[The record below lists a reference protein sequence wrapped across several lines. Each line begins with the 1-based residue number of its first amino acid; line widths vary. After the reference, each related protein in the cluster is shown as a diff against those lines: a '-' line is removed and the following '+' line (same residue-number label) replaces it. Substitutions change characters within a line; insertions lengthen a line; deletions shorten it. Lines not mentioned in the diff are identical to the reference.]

1 MDKPC
6 EAMPCRSGTGVITSL
21 LVRAVSFLAECCRA
35 AGMRGGTPCH
45 AGRLG
50 LRLVW
55 SLGFLAVLGGTVDA
69 AGSAWVV
76 HDEVRVRLIAA
87 GETAGETGNL
97 TLGVHFRI
105 EPGWKINWRSVGD
118 AGLATSVDWAG
129 SENLA
134 QRELL
139 WPAPH
144 RFSIF
149 GLETFGYSGE
159 VVLPVRAQV
168 ERAGEEVRL
177 HATVSYLACKDI
189 CIPHDDVLALDLP
202 AGPDTPSQDGFL
214 ISRFQALVP
223 GDGSAV
229 GLSLEDAVLVGSAA
243 APVLQVAVRS
253 TAPFD
258 TPDVFVE
265 GPPGFSFA
273 KPEINLSEGG
283 GRAILSVATTNNMPD
298 DGVLEGK
305 RLTLTVTDGKRGMEL
320 PAIARFGTPPV
331 DAGGSASPPV
341 GAGGTAPTLLGIL
354 GLALLGGLI
363 LNLMPCVLPVLS
375 MKLLS
380 VVSQGGR
387 ARRDVRMSFVASA
400 AGILFSFLLLA
411 GGAVALKAGGVA
423 IGWGIQFQQ
432 PLFLVAMALLVTLF
446 AYNLFGVFEIAMPGW
461 VGSLD
466 ARAGGHGA
474 ETHSL
479 GGHFMTGALATALA
493 TPCSAPFLGTA
504 VGFALARGASEIFL
518 IFAVLGL
525 GLALPYLLVAAVPG
539 LAVRL
544 PRPGAWMVTV
554 RRILGVAL
562 LATTL
567 WLLSV
572 LAAQIGTLAAG
583 VTGVLL
589 LAIGVTL
596 WFWRVGRGM
605 PRRVGLGMAGL
616 LALSAFALPVSL
628 AIPQDAASSPV
639 AVDHW
644 QPLDEDQIPLLV
656 AEGKVVFV
664 DVTADWCI
672 TCQANKRLVLDRA
685 AVAERLASENVV
697 AMRGDWTSPNDEIM
711 RYLESFGRYGIPF
724 NAVYGPGAPD
734 GIALPELLTVN
745 TVIDALSR
753 AAGAESVD
761 AARLERRGD

>member
-1 MDKPC
+1 M
-6 EAMPCRSGTGVITSL
+6 
-21 LVRAVSFLAECCRA
+21 
-35 AGMRGGTPCH
+35 
-45 AGRLG
+45 
-50 LRLVW
+50 W
-55 SLGFLAVLGGTVDA
+55 SLGFLAVLGGTAEA
-69 AGSAWVV
+69 AGGPWVV
-76 HDEVRVRLIAA
+76 HDEARVRLIAA
-87 GETAGETGNL
+87 GDTAGETGNL
-97 TLGVHFRI
+97 SLGVHFRI

-118 AGLATSVDWAG
+118 AGLATSVDWTG

-134 QRELL
+134 RPELL
-139 WPAPH
+139 WPLPH

-159 VVLPVRAQV
+159 VVLPVNAQL
-168 ERAGEEVRL
+168 ERIGDGVRL
-177 HATVSYLACKDI
+177 RATVRYLACQDI
-189 CIPHDDVLALDLP
+189 CIPHDDVLTLDLP
-202 AGPDTPSQDGFL
+202 AGSDMPSRDGLL
-214 ISRFQALVP
+214 INRFQALAP

-229 GLSLEDAVLVGSAA
+229 GLALEDAVLAGPVA

-253 TAPFD
+253 TAPFE

-273 KPEINLSEGG
+273 KPEIRLSEDGR
-283 GRAILSVATTNNMPD
+283 RAILSVATANHMPD

-305 RLTLTVTDGKRGMEL
+305 RLTLTVTDGDRGMEQPL
-320 PAIARFGTPPV
+320 IARLGTPLEG
-331 DAGGSASPPV
+331 AGSPASPPV
-341 GAGGTAPTLLGIL
+341 GAGSTAPTLLGVL

-432 PLFLVAMALLVTLF
+432 PLFLVAMTVLVTLF

-461 VGSLD
+461 AGSLG
-466 ARAGGHGA
+466 ARVGGHGP

-479 GGHFMTGALATALA
+479 GSHFMTGALATALA

-504 VGFALARGASEIFL
+504 VGFALARGAAEIFL

-525 GLALPYLLVAAVPG
+525 GLALPYLLVAAAPG
-539 LAVRL
+539 LAAHL

-554 RRILGVAL
+554 RHILGVAL

-572 LAAQIGTLAAG
+572 LAAQIGTLAAA
-583 VTGVLL
+583 VTGAAL
-589 LAIGVTL
+589 LAIGFTL

-605 PRRVGLGMAGL
+605 PRRVGLGLAGL
-616 LALSAFALPVSL
+616 LALSVFALPATL
-628 AIPQDAASSPV
+628 AIPQDAAYSPE
-639 AVDHW
+639 AFDHW
-644 QPLDEDQIPLLV
+644 QPLDEDQIPGLI

-672 TCQANKRLVLDRA
+672 TCQANKRIVLDRA
-685 AVAERLASENVV
+685 AVAERLASDNVV
-697 AMRGDWTSPNDEIM
+697 AMRGDWTSPSDDIM

-734 GIALPELLTVN
+734 GVALPEILTVN
-745 TVIDALSR
+745 TVTDALNL
-753 AAGAESVD
+753 AAGAEPADTAV
-761 AARLERRGD
+761 LER

>member
-1 MDKPC
+1 MLRDLPDM
-6 EAMPCRSGTGVITSL
+6 AAI
-21 LVRAVSFLAECCRA
+21 AFLAAKLPSLMARCCTDAVAPPNIPWAR
-35 AGMRGGTPCH
+35 
-45 AGRLG
+45 GRLG
-50 LRLVW
+50 LGLGLV
-55 SLGFLAVLGGTVDA
+55 LGFLAVLSGTAEA
-69 AGSAWVV
+69 AGSPWVV
-76 HDEVRVRLIAA
+76 HDEARVRLIAA
-87 GETAGETGNL
+87 ADTVGETGNL

-134 QRELL
+134 RPELL
-139 WPAPH
+139 WPLPH

-159 VVLPVRAQV
+159 VVLPVRAEV
-168 ERAGEEVRL
+168 ERAGESVRL
-177 HATVSYLACKDI
+177 RAAVRYLACQDI
-189 CIPHDDVLALDLP
+189 CIPHDDVLTLDLP
-202 AGPDTPSQDGFL
+202 AGPDTPSRDGSL

-229 GLSLEDAVLVGSAA
+229 GLSLEDAVLAGSAA
-243 APVLQVAVRS
+243 APVLHVAVRS

-265 GPPGFSFA
+265 GPPGFSFS
-273 KPEINLSEGG
+273 KPEIRLSED
-283 GRAILSVATTNNMPD
+283 GRRAFLSVTTTNQMPD

-305 RLTLTVTDGKRGMEL
+305 RLTLTVTDGERGMEQ
-320 PAIARFGTPPV
+320 PVIARFGTPP
-331 DAGGSASPPV
+331 AGAGSLTSPSV
-341 GAGGTAPTLLGIL
+341 GAASTAPTLFGIL

-411 GGAVALKAGGVA
+411 AGAVALKAGGVA

-446 AYNLFGVFEIAMPGW
+446 AYNLFGVFEIAMPSW

-466 ARAGGHGA
+466 ARTSSHGA
-474 ETHSL
+474 ETHSI

-504 VGFALARGASEIFL
+504 VGFSLARGAGEIFL
-518 IFAVLGL
+518 IFTVLGL
-525 GLALPYLLVAAVPG
+525 GLALPYLLIAAVPG
-539 LAVRL
+539 LAMRL

-562 LATTL
+562 LATAL

-572 LAAQIGTLAAG
+572 LAAQIGILASI

-596 WFWRVGRGM
+596 WFWRAGRGM
-605 PRRVGLGMAGL
+605 SRRAGLGVAGL
-616 LALSAFALPVSL
+616 LALSVFTLPVSL

-656 AEGKVVFV
+656 AEAKVVFV

-685 AVAERLASENVV
+685 AVAERLASEDVV
-697 AMRGDWTSPNDEIM
+697 AMRADWTSPSDAIM

-745 TVIDALSR
+745 TVMDALSR
-753 AAGAESVD
+753 AAD
-761 AARLERRGD
+761 AGSADTAGLDRRGD

>member
-1 MDKPC
+1 MRTEPA
-6 EAMPCRSGTGVITSL
+6 ELAMLRDLPGIGVMTSLVARLLSFWALCRRGVVAPPNTLLAAGRSG
-21 LVRAVSFLAECCRA
+21 
-35 AGMRGGTPCH
+35 
-45 AGRLG
+45 LG
-50 LRLVW
+50 LGLV
-55 SLGFLAVLGGTVDA
+55 LGFLTVYSGTAEA
-69 AGSAWVV
+69 AGGPWVI
-76 HDEVRVRLIAA
+76 HDEARVRLIAA
-87 GETAGETGNL
+87 GDTAGDAGNL

-105 EPGWKINWRSVGD
+105 EPGWKINWRAVGD

-134 QRELL
+134 RPELL
-139 WPAPH
+139 WPLPH

-159 VVLPVRAQV
+159 VVLPVNAQL
-168 ERAGEEVRL
+168 ERAGDGVRL
-177 HATVSYLACKDI
+177 RATVRYLACQDI
-189 CIPHDDVLALDLP
+189 CIPHDDVLTLDLP
-202 AGPDTPSQDGFL
+202 AGSDTPSRDGLL

-229 GLSLEDAVLVGSAA
+229 GLSLEDAVLAGPAA

-253 TAPFD
+253 TAPFE

-273 KPEINLSEGG
+273 KPEIRLSDDGR
-283 GRAILSVATTNNMPD
+283 RAILSIATANHMPD

-305 RLTLTVTDGKRGMEL
+305 RLTLTVTDGDRGMEQ
-320 PAIARFGTPPV
+320 PVIARFGTPLEG
-331 DAGGSASPPV
+331 AGNPASPPI

-432 PLFLVAMALLVTLF
+432 PLFLVAMTLLVTLF
-446 AYNLFGVFEIAMPGW
+446 AYNLFGVFEIAMPSW

-466 ARAGGHGA
+466 ARVGGHGP

-504 VGFALARGASEIFL
+504 VGFALARGAGEIFL

-525 GLALPYLLVAAVPG
+525 GLALPYLLVAAAPG
-539 LAVRL
+539 LAAHL

-572 LAAQIGTLAAG
+572 LAAQTGTLAAI
-583 VTGVLL
+583 VTGAVL
-589 LAIGVTL
+589 LAIGFTL
-596 WFWRVGRGM
+596 WFWRDGHGM
-605 PRRVGLGMAGL
+605 RQRVSLGMAGM
-616 LALSAFALPVSL
+616 LAVSAFAVPASL
-628 AIPQDAASSPV
+628 AIPKDTVSSPA

-644 QPLDEDQIPLLV
+644 QSFDEGRIPSLV
-656 AEGKVVFV
+656 SEGKVVFV

-685 AVAERLASENVV
+685 AVVERLASENVV

-734 GIALPELLTVN
+734 GIALPELLTVD
-745 TVIDALSR
+745 TVTDALNR
-753 AAGAESVD
+753 ASGPESAD
-761 AARLERRGD
+761 TAALER

>member
-1 MDKPC
+1 MTKPC
-6 EAMPCRSGTGVITSL
+6 KAMPDLPGIGVVTSL
-21 LVRAVSFLAECCRA
+21 FVRSFLFLAERRRV
-35 AGMRGGTPCH
+35 AGSPSNRSFQ

-55 SLGFLAVLGGTVDA
+55 SLAFLAVFGGTAEA
-69 AGSAWVV
+69 AGSSWAV
-76 HDEVRVRLIAA
+76 HDEAHVRLVAA
-87 GETAGETGNL
+87 GDTAGETGNL

-134 QRELL
+134 RPELL
-139 WPAPH
+139 WPLPH

-159 VVLPVRAQV
+159 VVLPVKAEV
-168 ERAGEEVRL
+168 ERAGERVRL
-177 HATVSYLACKDI
+177 RATVRYLACKDI
-189 CIPHDDVLALDLP
+189 CIPHDDVLTLDLP
-202 AGPDTPSQDGFL
+202 AGPDTPSRDGFL

-229 GLSLEDAVLVGSAA
+229 GLSLEEAVLAGSAT
-243 APVLQVAVRS
+243 APVLQVAVLS
-253 TAPFD
+253 TARFEA
-258 TPDVFVE
+258 PDVFVE

-273 KPEINLSEGG
+273 KPEIRVGED
-283 GRAILSVATTNNMPD
+283 GRRATLSVATANHTPD

-305 RLTLTVTDGKRGMEL
+305 RLTLTVTDGERGMEQ
-320 PAIARFGTPPV
+320 PVIARFGTPLEG
-331 DAGGSASPPV
+331 AGNPASPPIDV
-341 GAGGTAPTLLGIL
+341 GSTAPTLLGIL
-354 GLALLGGLI
+354 GLAFLGGLI
-363 LNLMPCVLPVLS
+363 LNLMLCVLPVLS

-432 PLFLVAMALLVTLF
+432 PLFLIAMTLLVTLF
-446 AYNLFGVFEIAMPGW
+446 AYNLFGVFEIGLPGW
-461 VGSLD
+461 VGSLG

-504 VGFALARGASEIFL
+504 VGFALARGAGEIFL

-525 GLALPYLLVAAVPG
+525 GLALPYLLVATAPG
-539 LAVRL
+539 LAAHL

-554 RRILGVAL
+554 RRILGIAL

-572 LAAQIGTLAAG
+572 LAAQTGTLAAI
-583 VTGVLL
+583 VTGVVL
-589 LAIGVTL
+589 LAISFTL
-596 WFWRVGRGM
+596 WFRRDGYGMRQRVS
-605 PRRVGLGMAGL
+605 LGMAGL
-616 LALSAFALPVSL
+616 LAVSAFAVPASL
-628 AIPQDAASSPV
+628 AIPKDTASSPA

-644 QPLDEDQIPLLV
+644 QSFDEGRIPSLV

-685 AVAERLASENVV
+685 AVAERLASDNVV
-697 AMRGDWTSPNDEIM
+697 AMRGDWTSPSDEIM

-724 NAVYGPGAPD
+724 NAVYGPGTPD

-745 TVIDALSR
+745 TVTDALNR
-753 AAGAESVD
+753 AAGTEQAD
-761 AARLERRGD
+761 TAALDR

>member
-1 MDKPC
+1 
-6 EAMPCRSGTGVITSL
+6 L
-21 LVRAVSFLAECCRA
+21 
-35 AGMRGGTPCH
+35 
-45 AGRLG
+45 
-50 LRLVW
+50 
-55 SLGFLAVLGGTVDA
+55 
-69 AGSAWVV
+69 
-76 HDEVRVRLIAA
+76 
-87 GETAGETGNL
+87 
-97 TLGVHFRI
+97 
-105 EPGWKINWRSVGD
+105 
-118 AGLATSVDWAG
+118 
-129 SENLA
+129 
-134 QRELL
+134 
-139 WPAPH
+139 PH

-159 VVLPVRAQV
+159 VVLPVNAQL
-168 ERAGEEVRL
+168 ERAGDGVRL
-177 HATVSYLACKDI
+177 RATVRYLACQDI
-189 CIPHDDVLALDLP
+189 CIPHDDVLTLDLP
-202 AGPDTPSQDGFL
+202 AGSDTPSRDGLL

-229 GLSLEDAVLVGSAA
+229 GLSLEDAVLAGPAA

-253 TAPFD
+253 TAPFE

-273 KPEINLSEGG
+273 KPEIRLSDDGR
-283 GRAILSVATTNNMPD
+283 RAILSIATANHMPD

-305 RLTLTVTDGKRGMEL
+305 RLTLTVTDGDRGMEQ
-320 PAIARFGTPPV
+320 PVIARFGTPLEG
-331 DAGGSASPPV
+331 AGNPASPPI

-432 PLFLVAMALLVTLF
+432 PLFLVAMTLLVTLF
-446 AYNLFGVFEIAMPGW
+446 AYNLFGVFEIAMPSW

-466 ARAGGHGA
+466 ARVGGHGP

-504 VGFALARGASEIFL
+504 VGFALARGAGEIFL

-525 GLALPYLLVAAVPG
+525 GLALPYLLVAAAPG
-539 LAVRL
+539 LAAHL

-572 LAAQIGTLAAG
+572 LAAQTGTLAAI
-583 VTGVLL
+583 VTGAVL
-589 LAIGVTL
+589 LAIGFTL
-596 WFWRVGRGM
+596 WFWRDGHGM
-605 PRRVGLGMAGL
+605 RQRVSLGMAGM
-616 LALSAFALPVSL
+616 LAVSAFAVPASL
-628 AIPQDAASSPV
+628 AIPKDTVSSPA

-644 QPLDEDQIPLLV
+644 QSFDEGRIPSLV
-656 AEGKVVFV
+656 SEGKVVFV

-685 AVAERLASENVV
+685 AVVERLASENVV

-734 GIALPELLTVN
+734 GIALPELLTVD
-745 TVIDALSR
+745 TVTDALNR
-753 AAGAESVD
+753 ASGPESAD
-761 AARLERRGD
+761 TAALER